1 MVAST
6 TSMLP
11 NCFLYKKYKLLEE
24 ISINKERGKY
34 LRNQSNYMWMWMII
48 CFALDDWQNAKPEFM
63 DGTHEWELL
72 MGTLEGNSG

>member
-48 CFALDDWQNAKPEFM
+48 CFALDD
-63 DGTHEWELL
+63 
-72 MGTLEGNSG
+72 